1 MLTLTLCI
9 SLEER
14 IIDHHWTGYILLHE
28 NSNNYI
34 LYEYIVFYSD
44 FFRNDMFLEVTLS
57 ARN

>member
-44 FFRNDMFLEVTLS
+44 FFRNDMFLV
-57 ARN
+57 